1 MSIESYKPGLE
12 NVIAC
17 ETSISYLDVEHE
29 EIVIRGYD
37 LIDLARQLSYVDVIG
52 LLLYGRLPS
61 PDERVTIEQM
71 LSEQAHLPEGIYA
84 ILSSLPA
91 STHPMDALR
100 TGVSALS
107 GFDPELADA
116 SVEANRRRAFRL
128 LALVPQIVA
137 NSYHIARGE
146 GVVQPRSDLSFVANS
161 LYMITKREPSAAE
174 ERYYNQV
181 LMVYCEHE
189 LPNSTFAARV
199 IASTQSDMYGAL
211 TGAVA
216 SLKGPLHGGAN
227 EAVMNMLLEAQTVE
241 GFERLVRTKLANRE
255 KIMGFGHRVYMRK
268 SDPRALLMKEALREM
283 SEASGDDRLY
293 RMCLAGEEIV
303 REEKGLFPNLDYY
316 AAPVMHLLGI
326 PVELFTPVFFAA
338 RVVGLAAHVTEQLEH
353 NRLFRPRVLY
363 TGPRGYR
370 VSQIIA
376 DN

>member
-52 LLLYGRLPS
+52 LLLDGRLPS

-107 GFDPELADA
+107 GFDPELANA

-146 GVVQPRSDLSFVANS
+146 GLVQPRSDLSFVANS

-174 ERYYNQV
+174 E
-181 LMVYCEHE
+181 
-189 LPNSTFAARV
+189 
-199 IASTQSDMYGAL
+199 
-211 TGAVA
+211 
-216 SLKGPLHGGAN
+216 
-227 EAVMNMLLEAQTVE
+227 
-241 GFERLVRTKLANRE
+241 
-255 KIMGFGHRVYMRK
+255 
-268 SDPRALLMKEALREM
+268 
-283 SEASGDDRLY
+283 
-293 RMCLAGEEIV
+293 
-303 REEKGLFPNLDYY
+303 
-316 AAPVMHLLGI
+316 
-326 PVELFTPVFFAA
+326 
-338 RVVGLAAHVTEQLEH
+338 
-353 NRLFRPRVLY
+353 
-363 TGPRGYR
+363 
-370 VSQIIA
+370 
-376 DN
+376 